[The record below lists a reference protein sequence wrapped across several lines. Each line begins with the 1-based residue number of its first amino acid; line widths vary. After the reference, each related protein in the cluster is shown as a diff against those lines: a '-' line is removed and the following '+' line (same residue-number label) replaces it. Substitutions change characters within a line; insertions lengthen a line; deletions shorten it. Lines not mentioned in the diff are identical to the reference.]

1 MVRSSDEFSTR
12 AYFDRIYAE
21 LEPAYRFRAT
31 NLDEWH
37 RWKEELSAKLIELL
51 GGFPTEPG
59 PLNAKTIAI
68 TDDGTFVREKVIF
81 ESEPGVSVP
90 AYLLVPKSLRPGYPS
105 PAVLCLH
112 GHGRGK
118 DDVVGIVANAKERQQ
133 RIRPT
138 NYDFARQFAER
149 GYVVLAPDARNFG
162 ECAQDGMSCSWAMT
176 AGLLLGKILVGMR
189 VWDARRSIDYLQ
201 SRPEVDPTRIGCVGL
216 SWGGTHTMYTAA
228 LDERIRVAV
237 ISGYFDSFKDMLI
250 DAACCPCQYI
260 PNLLRYAE
268 LTDITSLIAP
278 RPLLI
283 ESGRQDP
290 LYTQEVIHQ
299 EYPKVEGVYRL
310 LDAPDRLD
318 LDLFEGAHRF
328 SGRKA
333 FDWID
338 RWL

>member
-1 MVRSSDEFSTR
+1 MVQPAREFSTR
-12 AYFDRIYAE
+12 AYFDRVYAE
-21 LEPAYRFRAT
+21 LKPAYAFQEEDVDGWR
-31 NLDEWH
+31 
-37 RWKEELSAKLIELL
+37 RWKEGLSTKLVDLL
-51 GGFPTEPG
+51 GGFPSEPG
-59 PLNAKTIAI
+59 PLNAETVDSVDEGA
-68 TDDGTFVREKVIF
+68 FVREKVVF
-81 ESEPGVSVP
+81 ESEPGASVP
-90 AYLLVPKSLRPGYPS
+90 AYLLVPNAVTLGRPA

-118 DDVVGIVANAKERQQ
+118 DDVVGLTSTLKERQQ
-133 RIRPT
+133 RIRSH
-138 NYDFARQFAER
+138 NYDYARQFAER
-149 GYVVLAPDARNFG
+149 GYVVLAPDARVFG
-162 ECAQDGMSCSWAMT
+162 ERAQDGMNCGWAMA

-189 VWDARRSIDYLQ
+189 VWDAKRSIDYLQ
-201 SRPEVDPTRIGCVGL
+201 SRPEVDPARIGCVGL

-268 LTDITSLIAP
+268 LTDIVSLIAP
-278 RPLLI
+278 RPVLI
-283 ESGRQDP
+283 ENGLEDP
-290 LYTQEVIHQ
+290 LYTREVVQQ
-299 EYPKVEGVYRL
+299 EYRKVEGVYRL

-333 FDWID
+333 FEWVD